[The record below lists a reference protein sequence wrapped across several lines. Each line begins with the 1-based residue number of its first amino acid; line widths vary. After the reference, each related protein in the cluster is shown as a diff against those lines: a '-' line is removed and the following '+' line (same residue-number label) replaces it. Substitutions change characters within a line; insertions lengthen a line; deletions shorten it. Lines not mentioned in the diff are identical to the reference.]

1 MATKPPKSTEADEQE
16 RDADLKRVARAAAT
30 EVVAMAAAA
39 ASQVSDTAA
48 GAARLLAETTR
59 LDLQYIKDDLKEI
72 KTRLEDKYVTAETF
86 EPVKRLVY
94 GLVGLIL
101 IGVVGGLLAMVL
113 RQPLPQAPM
122 PRPSPTT
129 AQMLYVRYL

>member
-1 MATKPPKSTEADEQE
+1 MKPKPTAEQYE
-16 RDADLKRVARAAAT
+16 QDRDADLKRVARAAAT

-48 GAARLLAETTR
+48 GAARVLAETTR

-94 GLVGLIL
+94 GLVTLL
-101 IGVVGGLLAMVL
+101 LTGVVGGLLALVL
-113 RQPLPQAPM
+113 RA
-122 PRPSPTT
+122 R
-129 AQMLYVRYL
+129 